1 MISNKLSR
9 FTDENM
15 NMQLLTQMQD
25 AIKNTITDKKIG
37 VAFSGGVDSTLLAK
51 LVKDLEYDVH
61 LLTIGFHDSH
71 DINFAKEVN
80 EILNFPHSISE
91 IDPEKFKEVSDKI
104 HQLIKTDNLSWNEN
118 SIAFYYV
125 AELAQKNGL
134 NTVVTA
140 NGIDELFCGYN
151 SYREAIETGEDEV
164 VKMMN
169 DKLKNEEE
177 MMVAVNAVT
186 AEFGVRM
193 IQPFLSPSFVDY
205 AKKIPISEKIHGPD
219 DMKRKHAIRELAM
232 DYGVPE
238 VAAQKQKKALQYGS
252 QIHKSL
258 LKSRKTSAFT
268 WLLTLSIIVSD
279 APRWFCATKID
290 FISLSERADETTLSF
305 PSASIKLI
313 PFLCAANATLCT
325 SLYALNRGMPFLI
338 SASNTNSEKICPF
351 VM

>member
-1 MISNKLSR
+1 
-9 FTDENM
+9 M
-15 NMQLLTQMQD
+15 NEQLLTEMQN
-25 AIKNTITDKKIG
+25 AVKETISDKKIG

-51 LVKDLEYDVH
+51 LVKDMGYDIH

-80 EILNFPHSISE
+80 QLLNLPHSISE

-125 AELAQKNGL
+125 AKLAQKNGL

-169 DKLKNEEE
+169 DKLKNEGRDDGCGQCSHCGVWRENGPAFP
-177 MMVAVNAVT
+177 VAKFCRLCEKN
-186 AEFGVRM
+186 
-193 IQPFLSPSFVDY
+193 S
-205 AKKIPISEKIHGPD
+205 ISEKIHGPD

-258 LKSRKTSAFT
+258 LKSRKTS
-268 WLLTLSIIVSD
+268 
-279 APRWFCATKID
+279 
-290 FISLSERADETTLSF
+290 
-305 PSASIKLI
+305 
-313 PFLCAANATLCT
+313 
-325 SLYALNRGMPFLI
+325 
-338 SASNTNSEKICPF
+338 
-351 VM
+351 

>member
-1 MISNKLSR
+1 
-9 FTDENM
+9 M
-15 NMQLLTQMQD
+15 NEQLLTEMQNAVKD
-25 AIKNTITDKKIG
+25 TVSDKKIG

-51 LVKDLEYDVH
+51 IVKDLGYEVH

-80 EILNFPHSISE
+80 QILNFPHSISE
-91 IDPEKFKEVSDKI
+91 IEPENFKETSDKI
-104 HQLIKTDNLSWNEN
+104 HQIIKSDNLSWNEN

-134 NTVVTA
+134 SAVATA

-151 SYREAIETGEDEV
+151 SYREAIEAGEDEV

-169 DKLKNEEE
+169 MKLKNEEE
-177 MMVAVNAVT
+177 MMVAINTVT

-193 IQPFLSPSFVDY
+193 IQPFLSPNFIDY
-205 AKKIPISEKIHGPD
+205 AKKIPVSEKIHGSD
-219 DMKRKHAIRELAM
+219 DMKRKHPIRELAM

-258 LKSRKTSAFT
+258 LKSRKTS
-268 WLLTLSIIVSD
+268 
-279 APRWFCATKID
+279 
-290 FISLSERADETTLSF
+290 
-305 PSASIKLI
+305 
-313 PFLCAANATLCT
+313 
-325 SLYALNRGMPFLI
+325 
-338 SASNTNSEKICPF
+338 
-351 VM
+351 